1 MTDSSPEISRVPR
14 STEEAR
20 ATYDR
25 LAPVYDWIEGHWGR
39 RARQAGLEILN
50 ACAGER
56 ILETGC
62 GTGCTL
68 VQIARAVGH
77 QGRADGLDIS
87 PRMVEI
93 TRRRPSQAGVADQ
106 SNVEDGDVLKADLE
120 RAAYDGGFMS
130 FTLELFD
137 TPEIPRVL
145 RRCRR
150 ALRHRGRLCV
160 VSLTKSGPSTR
171 MQRVYEWA
179 HARWPKLLDCR
190 PIYVERTLSRADFD
204 VEEAETLRLWGLPI
218 AIVLGRSP

>member
-14 STEEAR
+14 SAEEAR

-25 LAPVYDWIEGHWGR
+25 LAPFYDWIEGRWGR

-50 ACAGER
+50 ARAGER
-56 ILETGC
+56 ILEIGC
-62 GTGCTL
+62 GTGRAL
-68 VQIARAVGH
+68 VQIARAVGN

-93 TRRRPSQAGVADQ
+93 TRRRLSQEGVTDQ
-106 SNVEDGDVLKADLE
+106 SHVEVGDVLDADLGM
-120 RAAYDGGFMS
+120 AVYDGIFMS

-137 TPEIPRVL
+137 TPEISRVL

-150 ALRHRGRLCV
+150 ALRRGGRLCV
-160 VSLTKSGPSTR
+160 VSLTKAGPSTR
-171 MQRVYEWA
+171 MRRVYEWA

-190 PIYVERTLSRADFD
+190 PIYVKRSLSRADFD
-204 VEEAETLRLWGLPI
+204 VEETETMHLWGLPV
-218 AIVLGRSP
+218 AIVLGTSS